1 MGEKDVRSFLKK
13 AIDPPSI
20 AALDSAIKSLTQ
32 VDAID
37 SVGELTALGKHMSNI
52 PADLR
57 ISKMLLFGSIFG
69 CLDPILTIASIMSLK
84 SPFTSPMEKREEAR
98 E

>member
-1 MGEKDVRSFLKK
+1 M
-13 AIDPPSI
+13 
-20 AALDSAIKSLTQ
+20 AA
-32 VDAID
+32 
-37 SVGELTALGKHMSNI
+37 I

-57 ISKMLLFGSIFG
+57 ISKMLIYGSVFG

-84 SPFTSPMEKREEAR
+84 SPFTSPMEKRAEAR